1 MKVIGYF
8 KILKQEKIDL
18 ELFSDSNSDSLIEE
32 YLIKKEQIQI
42 EKMKYM
48 EDNLKVI
55 QTRKEQIK
63 TALSMAAKDF

>member
-42 EKMKYM
+42 EKMKDM